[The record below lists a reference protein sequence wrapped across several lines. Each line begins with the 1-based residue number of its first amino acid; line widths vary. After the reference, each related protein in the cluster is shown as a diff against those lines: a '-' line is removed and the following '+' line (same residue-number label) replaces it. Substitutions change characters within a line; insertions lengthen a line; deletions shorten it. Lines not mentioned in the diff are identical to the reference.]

1 MKFDYRKFMNEVV
14 DWIEAQEDAAQRY
27 GFGSVEYFNWVFE
40 SSGKL
45 CDKYYNDNFV
55 LKQVGFLWDHIDEAL
70 KKQGRGTIHERVKRN
85 QNI

>member
-27 GFGSVEYFNWVFE
+27 GFGSVEYFEWVFE

-45 CDKYYNDNFV
+45 CDKYENHPFV
-55 LKQVGFLWDHIDEAL
+55 SRQMLMIFEYIDEVF
-70 KKQGRGTIHERVKRN
+70 KNQKRGAKDGQTK
-85 QNI
+85 

>member
-1 MKFDYRKFMNEVV
+1 MKFDYRKFMNAVV

-45 CDKYYNDNFV
+45 CDKYENHPFV
-55 LKQVGFLWDHIDEAL
+55 RRQMLMVFEHIDEAF
-70 KKQGRGTIHERVKRN
+70 KN
-85 QNI
+85 QNRK

>member
-14 DWIEAQEDAAQRY
+14 DWIKAQEDAAQRY

-45 CDKYYNDNFV
+45 CDKYENHPFALRQMRMVYE
-55 LKQVGFLWDHIDEAL
+55 HIDEAA
-70 KKQGRGTIHERVKRN
+70 KQMN
-85 QNI
+85 

>member
-45 CDKYYNDNFV
+45 CDEYENHPFV
-55 LKQVGFLWDHIDEAL
+55 RRQMLMVFEHIDEAA
-70 KKQGRGTIHERVKRN
+70 KQMN
-85 QNI
+85 

>member
-27 GFGSVEYFNWVFE
+27 RFGSVEYFNWVFE

-45 CDKYYNDNFV
+45 CDEYENHPFV
-55 LKQVGFLWDHIDEAL
+55 RRQMLMVFEHIDEAF
-70 KKQGRGTIHERVKRN
+70 KN
-85 QNI
+85 QNQK